1 MENSYPAQSRWGIA
15 HVTKKD
21 IVRIISERAN
31 LTQLKTKEIVQWTFD
46 EIISTLIREGRIELR
61 NFGVFEVKTR
71 KARRARNPRT
81 NQPVEVGAK
90 NVVTFQP
97 GKEMEER
104 VRAMPKT
111 FLPKRKTRAKTP
123 PLKSPFRAAG
133 AAPKGELVGAGAS
146 E

>member
-1 MENSYPAQSRWGIA
+1 M
-15 HVTKKD
+15 TKKD

-46 EIISTLIREGRIELR
+46 AIIDTLISEGRIELR

-81 NQPVEVGAK
+81 NQPVQVGAK

-104 VRAMPKT
+104 ARTMPKT
-111 FLPKRKTRAKTP
+111 FGTKRKKRTKSAAKP
-123 PLKSPFRAAG
+123 AF
-133 AAPKGELVGAGAS
+133 AAPKGELVGAAV
-146 E
+146 